1 MDRWWHVS
9 SREARNLIP
18 LGVHALLVGD
28 VVTSL
33 DRPCSS
39 ITIVPTNRTASEQ
52 AGTGAHGC
60 ARSRSTK
67 RRADSAAG
75 RRPESGAGNSSGCGA
90 ILRRLLRGNPN
101 LLLGV
106 VAAERFFADEKI
118 ERFTGR
124 RHHGDTGAT
133 GHPGTTL
140 EHNQDR
146 DPTGLRSHD
155 GSSSIL
161 DLVGWRWWSRCGPGS
176 RSRRNCFPTAGT
188 LWNIRIIARRAIAIV
203 PSWRQV
209 LRLRR
214 RGSGNLHNYR
224 RRVGVG
230 IRIYRRRI
238 PVPCRTYDPPP
249 TKPSPVPSV
258 KPAPAAPNDDVVLMK
273 MIDSAVPN
281 RSRPRL
287 TKSGQRNR
295 HQ

>member
-60 ARSRSTK
+60 ARSRST
-67 RRADSAAG
+67 S

-124 RHHGDTGAT
+124 RHHGDTGA
-133 GHPGTTL
+133 
-140 EHNQDR
+140 
-146 DPTGLRSHD
+146 
-155 GSSSIL
+155 
-161 DLVGWRWWSRCGPGS
+161 
-176 RSRRNCFPTAGT
+176 
-188 LWNIRIIARRAIAIV
+188 
-203 PSWRQV
+203 
-209 LRLRR
+209 
-214 RGSGNLHNYR
+214 
-224 RRVGVG
+224 
-230 IRIYRRRI
+230 
-238 PVPCRTYDPPP
+238 
-249 TKPSPVPSV
+249 
-258 KPAPAAPNDDVVLMK
+258 
-273 MIDSAVPN
+273 
-281 RSRPRL
+281 
-287 TKSGQRNR
+287 
-295 HQ
+295 